1 MVPPAAALIPKDAPR
16 IVRGRPLGLQLFQ
29 GRAAGGHVIGSV
41 QDPRKETLP
50 FRSLFPTRVALR
62 LVERTETDMVLSA
75 SAALDAS
82 RSTLGLSGVGYV
94 LLDGSPDLVRVR
106 TGYLTDADITT
117 MAAEYATPHRE
128 DGWVAGVPEPRT
140 AEVLDTE
147 WEAFAADYRTRHG
160 SR

>member
-1 MVPPAAALIPKDAPR
+1 
-16 IVRGRPLGLQLFQ
+16 
-29 GRAAGGHVIGSV
+29 
-41 QDPRKETLP
+41 
-50 FRSLFPTRVALR
+50 
-62 LVERTETDMVLSA
+62 
-75 SAALDAS
+75 
-82 RSTLGLSGVGYV
+82 V

-147 WEAFAADYRTRHG
+147 WLPSLRTTAPAMGRDDD
-160 SR
+160 

>member
-1 MVPPAAALIPKDAPR
+1 
-16 IVRGRPLGLQLFQ
+16 
-29 GRAAGGHVIGSV
+29 
-41 QDPRKETLP
+41 
-50 FRSLFPTRVALR
+50 
-62 LVERTETDMVLSA
+62 
-75 SAALDAS
+75 
-82 RSTLGLSGVGYV
+82 LSGVGYV

-117 MAAEYATPHRE
+117 MAAEYATQHRE

-160 SR
+160 VSDDD